1 MPTTGRK
8 SAAFA
13 VVVAIAALVVGC
25 ARDAPQLPPDLSH
38 LPPDQRLLD
47 GDAQSPEGQL
57 GCEALKQEAAQTRAD
72 IYRQESVISAN
83 RGQNQAAVYAAG
95 FFPPAALAARTDEQA
110 KKTLDGLQ
118 AKSDRI
124 DRLSKAKGCARSGN

>member
-1 MPTTGRK
+1 M
-8 SAAFA
+8 
-13 VVVAIAALVVGC
+13 GC

-38 LPPDQRLLD
+38 LPASQRLLE

-57 GCEALKQEAAQTRAD
+57 GCEALKQEAALTRAD
-72 IYRQESVISAN
+72 IYRQESAISAN
-83 RGQNQAAVYAAG
+83 RGQNQAALYAAG
-95 FFPPAALAARTDEQA
+95 FFPPAALAARTDDVA

-124 DRLSKAKGCARSGN
+124 DRLSKAKGCARSSN